1 MIYGYARVST
11 TKQAMKGNS
20 LEEQMNVL
28 KGYNCDEIIQEAYTG
43 KTTDRPKFKSIIDVV
58 KHTSSNRKPLVI
70 IAEDI
75 TGDALRTLSY
85 NKANG
90 IDVCAIKALGI
101 VTGKQIG
108 RAHV

>member
-1 MIYGYARVST
+1 
-11 TKQAMKGNS
+11 
-20 LEEQMNVL
+20 MN
-28 KGYNCDEIIQEAYTG
+28 
-43 KTTDRPKFKSIIDVV
+43 KTITQFRSIIDVV

-90 IDVCAIKALGI
+90 IDVCAIKAPWFGAGRINFLEYR
-101 VTGKQIG
+101 GKLLNLLVNGNLKILQMK
-108 RAHV
+108 